1 MYSKPSNSD
10 WSILLMT
17 SLCGQAG
24 HGHGCR
30 APSPR
35 PTTDPDGADSWQGAP
50 SPCRPPRALL
60 VVRGQ
65 LHGLAGELGVE
76 VVQTVLVGDL
86 GLERREGLLLLQL
99 GTTTQGQVDAV
110 SSLGDWGLCGDLNH
124 RMEQEDTVFHEVFE
138 GQFSFPLNTSLGKS
152 I

>member
-1 MYSKPSNSD
+1 MSGP
-10 WSILLMT
+10 
-17 SLCGQAG
+17 
-24 HGHGCR
+24 
-30 APSPR
+30 APPGPP
-35 PTTDPDGADSWQGAP
+35 PTRTALSWQGAL

-99 GTTTQGQVDAV
+99 GRTTQGQVDAV
-110 SSLGDWGLCGDLNH
+110 SSLGGWGLCGDLNH

-138 GQFSFPLNTSLGKS
+138 GQFSFP
-152 I
+152 